1 MSVLLM
7 LPAAGANAQSAQEA
21 PRSEI
26 NFSIGWVIGRD
37 IGITKSFGYFIVPQ
51 IVEFEIGLDIM
62 PPEYPLMG
70 NLTLYL
76 PLKKIAP
83 FLTAGAGFSIT
94 GTSAKMLGA
103 GIKFR
108 LSERTGLLLEYRR
121 FWFASSDV
129 LTSDEAKT
137 PAFIA
142 VGISYL
148 F

>member
-1 MSVLLM
+1 
-7 LPAAGANAQSAQEA
+7 
-21 PRSEI
+21 
-26 NFSIGWVIGRD
+26 
-37 IGITKSFGYFIVPQ
+37 
-51 IVEFEIGLDIM
+51 M

-103 GIKFR
+103 GLKFR
-108 LSERTGLLLEYRR
+108 LSERMGLLVEYRR
-121 FWFASSDV
+121 FWYTNSSLEFSY
-129 LTSDEAKT
+129 LTSDEERT